1 MNYTEL
7 VQSIQDFTE
16 NNETTFVAEIPTFV
30 RQTEELIHRTVMI
43 QNLEKNA
50 TANVTASNPYI
61 ARPNDFLAPFSF
73 TVVDSSNNYNF
84 LIRKLTLCVKRTQ
97 IKQLLGYQN
106 TIQSLMGILLL
117 LTPQVILL

>member
-43 QNLEKNA
+43 PELRKNA
-50 TANVTASNPYI
+50 TANVTASHPYI
-61 ARPNDFLAPFSF
+61 ARPNDFLAPFS
-73 TVVDSSNNYNF
+73 
-84 LIRKLTLCVKRTQ
+84 L
-97 IKQLLGYQN
+97 
-106 TIQSLMGILLL
+106 
-117 LTPQVILL
+117 P